1 MKKRPRRIGR
11 IHAIVPVNILRK
23 SKARLSRLLNPSER
37 EKLTASMLKDVLSAL
52 TRSRRIRWVT
62 VVSAD
67 RSVGKIS
74 RHFSA
79 SFLWEGKRRGLNK
92 AVRMAIHQSQN
103 KGAGAVLIVHADL
116 PLLKAREVDR
126 FLEQA
131 KAYSVAV
138 APSSDGRGT
147 NALFMN
153 PPQAIPPVFGK
164 ESFRRHLALAKKM
177 DASVK
182 IIRRKGLSFDV
193 DAPQDLAKLMRRPLR
208 NETGQFLRA
217 FRDKG

>member
-23 SKARLSRLLNPSER
+23 SKVRLSKLLNPSER
-37 EKLTASMLKDVLSAL
+37 DELTASMLKDVLSAL
-52 TRSRRIRWVT
+52 TMSRRIRWVT

-67 RSVGKIS
+67 RSVGRIS

-92 AVRMAIHQSQN
+92 AVRMAIHQSLN
-103 KGAGAVLIVHADL
+103 KRAGAVLIVHADL
-116 PLLKAREVDR
+116 PLLKPSEVDS
-126 FLEQA
+126 FLERS
-131 KAYSVAV
+131 KAYPVAV
-138 APSSDGRGT
+138 APSRDGSGT

-153 PPQAIPPVFGK
+153 PPQVIQPVFGSD
-164 ESFRRHLALAKKM
+164 SFRRHLALAKKM
-177 DASVK
+177 DAPVK
-182 IIRRKGLSFDV
+182 IIRLKGLSFDV
-193 DAPQDLAKLMRRPLR
+193 DGPQDLAKLMRRPLR
-208 NETGQFLRA
+208 NETGKFLRA

>member
-1 MKKRPRRIGR
+1 M
-11 IHAIVPVNILRK
+11 
-23 SKARLSRLLNPSER
+23 
-37 EKLTASMLKDVLSAL
+37 
-52 TRSRRIRWVT
+52 T

-67 RSVGKIS
+67 KSVYRIC
-74 RHFSA
+74 RHFGA
-79 SFLWEGKRRGLNK
+79 GFLWEGKRRGLNK
-92 AVRMAIHQSQN
+92 AVRMAIHQSQHG
-103 KGAGAVLIVHADL
+103 GAEAVLIVHADL
-116 PLLKAREVDR
+116 PLLKAREVDS

-138 APSSDGRGT
+138 APSRDGSGT

-153 PPQAIPPVFGK
+153 PPQVIQPVFGSD
-164 ESFRRHLALAKKM
+164 SFRRHLAFAKKM

-182 IIRRKGLSFDV
+182 IIRLKGISFDV